1 MGQMQEIK
9 NEGQFDSF
17 LLGIISD
24 ICSVMDKIRESDYV
38 PKGMNEVL
46 DGLIDVR
53 LSIELCLSTE
63 EYLNQMY

>member
-1 MGQMQEIK
+1 MQEIK